1 MDKKYILFL
10 CFTSILFGQ
19 ISIGG
24 VEDIERM
31 SNDDLDTMRE
41 ELTSPVPT
49 FTPEIGSIS
58 VGTGDEEAMEEK
70 IKSFSEYF
78 GYSYFQRNIN
88 FFDNIPTPSDF
99 KLGPGDEVI
108 LSLWGDTNLQK
119 PFVINK
125 EGSIYYE
132 KVGFINIANKTLEEA
147 ESILIKKLSQTHS
160 TLNNADDNS
169 TNLTLDLGKLKSINV
184 YFSGHIA
191 NPGINLIHPFSD
203 IFSAIVQAQGI
214 NQEGS
219 LRNVQLIRDGKVIST
234 IDFYSFFTDGKD
246 NFSSIRILD
255 GDVIHVPTISNR
267 SEIMGSVY
275 IPAFFELLENETLA
289 DLIKY
294 AGGLTA
300 NASSYIT
307 LHSITPLEERISDD
321 YAVSASTLHMKDAP
335 NFILNNGSTVYV
347 EFVQDVATEV
357 RILGR
362 VKTPGY
368 YPATNLREVLNL
380 AGGFNDPIFRKS
392 IRDDD
397 IMILRKDEKQ
407 LYGLEYN
414 ISYENSEEFKLL
426 PDDRIFVY
434 ENSNYR
440 NTFTVRVEGEVNKT
454 GTYPYKKNM
463 TVLDAINLAEGFTT
477 LANKNAFTLIQETS
491 IESEDG
497 TEETVTQ
504 DIVQDATLD
513 FQISENSAII
523 VKTLENVVVV
533 SGNTYTPGLVTYTKG
548 DNVRDYI
555 IKAGGLKKDTLVKDI
570 YVIRASGKIVSVKN
584 RFRGT
589 IIRPKPGDQIIVPID
604 ESPDEFDPVLFTSN
618 IVSILTN
625 LATIIFIVDSQ
636 ND

>member
-10 CFTSILFGQ
+10 CFISILFGQ
-19 ISIGG
+19 ISVG
-24 VEDIERM
+24 DIERM

-49 FTPEIGSIS
+49 FTPDIDAVS
-58 VGTGDEEAMEEK
+58 VETDDAVIIEEK
-70 IKSFSEYF
+70 IASLSEYF

-99 KLGPGDEVI
+99 KLGPGDQVI
-108 LSLWGDTNLQK
+108 LSLWGETNLQK

-125 EGSIYYE
+125 NGSIYYE
-132 KVGFINIANKTLEEA
+132 NVGFINIANKTLEEA
-147 ESILIKKLSQTHS
+147 ESVLTTKLSQTHS
-160 TLNNADDNS
+160 TLNNTDANS

-184 YFSGHIA
+184 YFSGHVA

-203 IFSAIVQAQGI
+203 IFSAIVQAKGI

-219 LRNVQLIRDGKVIST
+219 LRNVQLIRDGKVISK

-267 SEIMGSVY
+267 SEIMGSIY
-275 IPAFFELLENETLA
+275 TPAFFELLENETLE

-307 LHSITPLEERISDD
+307 LHSIIPREERKSDD
-321 YAVSASTLHMKDAP
+321 NAVFASTVHLKDAP

-347 EFVQDVATEV
+347 EFVQDVSTEV

-368 YPATNLREVLNL
+368 YPATNLREVLDL

-397 IMILRKDEKQ
+397 IMILRKDSNQ
-407 LYGLEYN
+407 FYGLEYN
-414 ISYENSEEFKLL
+414 ISYENSKDFNLL
-426 PDDRIFVY
+426 PDDKIFVY
-434 ENSNYR
+434 EDSNYR

-454 GTYPYKKNM
+454 GTYPYKKDM
-463 TVLDAINLAEGFTT
+463 RVIDAINLAEGFTD
-477 LANKNAFTLIQETS
+477 LANQDAFTLMQETS

-513 FQISENSAII
+513 FQISENSVI
-523 VKTLENVVVV
+523 VVKKLENVVVV

-548 DNVRDYI
+548 DNVNDYI
-555 IKAGGLKKDTLVKDI
+555 IRAGGFMKNTLTNDI
-570 YVIRASGKIVSVKN
+570 YVIRASGKIVSLKN
-584 RFRGT
+584 RLRRT
-589 IIRPKPGDQIIVPID
+589 LVRPRPGDQIIVPVN
-604 ESPDEFDPVLFTSN
+604 ESPTEFDAVLFTSN

>member
-219 LRNVQLIRDGKVIST
+219 LRNVQLIRDGKVI
-234 IDFYSFFTDGKD
+234 
-246 NFSSIRILD
+246 
-255 GDVIHVPTISNR
+255 
-267 SEIMGSVY
+267 
-275 IPAFFELLENETLA
+275 
-289 DLIKY
+289 
-294 AGGLTA
+294 
-300 NASSYIT
+300 
-307 LHSITPLEERISDD
+307 
-321 YAVSASTLHMKDAP
+321 
-335 NFILNNGSTVYV
+335 
-347 EFVQDVATEV
+347 
-357 RILGR
+357 
-362 VKTPGY
+362 
-368 YPATNLREVLNL
+368 
-380 AGGFNDPIFRKS
+380 
-392 IRDDD
+392 
-397 IMILRKDEKQ
+397 
-407 LYGLEYN
+407 
-414 ISYENSEEFKLL
+414 
-426 PDDRIFVY
+426 
-434 ENSNYR
+434 
-440 NTFTVRVEGEVNKT
+440 
-454 GTYPYKKNM
+454 
-463 TVLDAINLAEGFTT
+463 
-477 LANKNAFTLIQETS
+477 
-491 IESEDG
+491 
-497 TEETVTQ
+497 
-504 DIVQDATLD
+504 
-513 FQISENSAII
+513 
-523 VKTLENVVVV
+523 
-533 SGNTYTPGLVTYTKG
+533 
-548 DNVRDYI
+548 
-555 IKAGGLKKDTLVKDI
+555 
-570 YVIRASGKIVSVKN
+570 
-584 RFRGT
+584 
-589 IIRPKPGDQIIVPID
+589 
-604 ESPDEFDPVLFTSN
+604 
-618 IVSILTN
+618 
-625 LATIIFIVDSQ
+625 
-636 ND
+636 